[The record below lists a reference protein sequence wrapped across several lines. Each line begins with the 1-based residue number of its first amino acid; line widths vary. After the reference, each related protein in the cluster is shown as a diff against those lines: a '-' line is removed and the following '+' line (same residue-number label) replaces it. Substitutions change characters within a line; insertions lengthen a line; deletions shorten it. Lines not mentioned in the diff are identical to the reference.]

1 MVTVTDLS
9 TVPTEPSNG
18 AFAGADWDLLI
29 QALEDGNVIPV
40 IGPDALL
47 VEYTDQD
54 DIPQTQPFYRLIAAD
69 LLKSF
74 QLRADPGLLDHTWAL
89 HKAVNL
95 VLAQKGGLNIEQRV
109 RREVSRLIALRSARV
124 EPAASLRLLARIGSF
139 NLFVSLTPDD
149 LLKRAMANDDDA
161 ANVRVNSFSPRDA
174 SESLAD
180 LSLLSRGE
188 RGIFQPLGAYG
199 NAASGF
205 AIHEEDTLEHLY
217 RLQSDAARR
226 FATLLSELRRRD
238 KLLIGCNFPD
248 WLGRAM
254 LRLFNDN
261 RFYSQEKFTSEFL
274 LPRADDSGLKA
285 FLAQYSPNT
294 LGFDGPTGAF
304 IEKLAQHFPVA
315 APTAQS
321 NPVPGRSGGPTV
333 FVSYASENAEAAR
346 RIAEALLNL
355 GFSDV
360 WLDKKKL
367 IGGDDW
373 ADRIEDA
380 VETCDFFMPIL
391 SAEANSRREG
401 VFWEEWNM
409 AVRRARRIQDA
420 FLLPVGIDNEAA
432 SKTRYS
438 RIDDRET
445 RVFFDKHLF
454 HAPGGFF
461 AADQQEALKERC
473 RRFRE
478 TSHDR

>member
-1 MVTVTDLS
+1 MVALTEPS
-9 TVPTEPSNG
+9 TVPTEPASG
-18 AFAGADWDLLI
+18 AFTGADWDLLI
-29 QALEDGNVIPV
+29 QALKDGNVIPV

-47 VEYTDQD
+47 VEVTDAD
-54 DIPQTQPFYRLIAAD
+54 SVPQTLPFYRLIAAD

-74 QLRADPGLLDHTWAL
+74 QLAVDPALLEHTWAL
-89 HKAVNL
+89 HKAVNQ

-109 RREVSRLIALRSARV
+109 RREVSRLIAQRSPQV
-124 EPAASLRLLARIGSF
+124 QPAAALRQLAGIGAFS
-139 NLFVSLTPDD
+139 LFVSLTPDD

-180 LSLLSRGE
+180 LSLLRRGE

-199 NAASGF
+199 NAAIGF

-226 FATLLSELRRRD
+226 FAALLSELRRRD

-274 LPRADDSGLKA
+274 LPSADDSGLKA
-285 FLAQYSPNT
+285 FLSQYSPNT
-294 LGFDGPTGAF
+294 LGFDDPTEAF
-304 IEKLAQHFPVA
+304 IEKLALRFPSA
-315 APTAQS
+315 TPTTQPKPNA
-321 NPVPGRSGGPTV
+321 RASGGPTV

-346 RIAEALLNL
+346 RIADALVNL

-380 VETCDFFMPIL
+380 VETCDFFMPLL

-432 SKTRYS
+432 SKTRYA

-461 AADQQEALKERC
+461 DTDQQDALQERC

-478 TSHDR
+478 AAND

>member
-1 MVTVTDLS
+1 MVVVTDLNE
-9 TVPTEPSNG
+9 VATEAPADVFDS
-18 AFAGADWDLLI
+18 ADWDLLI

-40 IGPDALL
+40 IGPDALV
-47 VEYTDQD
+47 VEYTDLD
-54 DIPQTQPFYRLIAAD
+54 GNSQTQPFYRLIATD
-69 LLKSF
+69 LLNLH
-74 QLRADPGLLDHTWAL
+74 QLPLDSDLLNQTWVL

-95 VLAQKGGLNIEQRV
+95 VLAKEGGQKIEQRI
-109 RREVSRLIALRSARV
+109 RREVSRFIAQRSAQV
-124 EPAASLRLLARIGSF
+124 KPAASLRQLACIGAF

-161 ANVRVNSFSPRDA
+161 ADIRVNSFSPRDA

-180 LSLLSRGE
+180 LSPTRQGE
-188 RGIFQPLGAYG
+188 RSIFQPLGAYG
-199 NAASGF
+199 NVASGF

-217 RLQSDAARR
+217 RLQTDAARR
-226 FATLLSELRRRD
+226 FNDLLYELRHRD

-254 LRLFNDN
+254 LRLFNDE
-261 RFYSQEKFTSEFL
+261 RFYSKNNWEFL
-274 LPRADDSGLKA
+274 IPHSGDAGLKA
-285 FLAQYSPNT
+285 FLTQYSPNT
-294 LGFDGPTGAF
+294 LGFDGPTDSV
-304 IEKLAQHFPVA
+304 IEKLAQHFPAEA
-315 APTAQS
+315 APTIQPKPAAARPS
-321 NPVPGRSGGPTV
+321 GRPTV

-346 RIAEALLNL
+346 RIADALLNL

-380 VETCDFFMPIL
+380 VETCDFFMPLL

-432 SKTRYS
+432 SKARYS

-454 HAPGGFF
+454 HAPNGFF
-461 AADQQEALKERC
+461 GTDQQDALQERC

-478 TSHDR
+478 AAND